1 MTKAGKRYPLLIYT
15 RMMDRWCPPVFLIGL
30 ATLALAWWRYTDLY
44 TRLTTPWQWMTLAGA
59 GGLCILAALLMLI
72 LRRSAFVRT
81 YSDHLLVVTPLLR
94 MNISYRRIVRTS
106 TATMAVLFPPARLPF
121 LKREAIE
128 PLLHRTAVVI
138 DLNALPMPRPALNLF
153 LSPFFF
159 KDQTPHIVLLVPDW
173 MRFSS
178 ELESMRGTGMV
189 APVVADR
196 KAPQSILSQFTRK

>member
-1 MTKAGKRYPLLIYT
+1 MA
-15 RMMDRWCPPVFLIGL
+15 
-30 ATLALAWWRYTDLY
+30 
-44 TRLTTPWQWMTLAGA
+44 LAGA
-59 GGLCILAALLMLI
+59 GGLCILAALIMLV

-81 YSDHLLVVTPLLR
+81 YGDHLLVATPLLH

-106 TATMAVLFPPARLPF
+106 TASMSVLFPPARMPV
-121 LKREAIE
+121 LKREAIQ

-138 DLNALPMPRPALNLF
+138 DLKALPMPRSALNLF

-159 KDQTPHIVLLVPDW
+159 KDKTPHIVLLVPDW
-173 MRFSS
+173 MRFSA

-196 KAPQSILSQFTRK
+196 KSPSSILTGLSRK